1 MRKAVRAFAAWW
13 CRRFTLG
20 KFLTYVK
27 ARVLFGRKLQSQRC
41 PTCVSER
48 LIALSWD
55 FNITMGRA
63 GPMAVISPLWVQPTA
78 EESPSCGSIHFL
90 SAGSTHAH
98 QNFLDHVFLH
108 SRSLSQVTKR
118 KYLFGQES
126 ATGRFSWTRGG
137 LSMNQQALAPAKMW
151 KSGRSHLN
159 FVYFG
164 LTKGDLVHNRR
175 FGTQRSDQVPNTS
188 QWNQQ
193 RSSRQSARTPKTK
206 SVTPFSLLSAPKQSG
221 NTGATCRGVC

>member
-13 CRRFTLG
+13 CRRTTLG
-20 KFLTYVK
+20 KFLKYVK
-27 ARVLFGRKLQSQRC
+27 STRPLWSQTSMSTMPDMRIRIVDCFVLGFQHHHGSFTASC
-41 PTCVSER
+41 C
-48 LIALSWD
+48 
-55 FNITMGRA
+55 RA

-78 EESPSCGSIHFL
+78 EESSSCGSIHFL
-90 SAGSTHAH
+90 SVGSTHAH
-98 QNFLDHVFLH
+98 QNFWKGKRRILSNCFCHVFLH

-118 KYLFGQES
+118 KYLLGHES

-193 RSSRQSARTPKTK
+193 RSSRQSARTPKR
-206 SVTPFSLLSAPKQSG
+206 S
-221 NTGATCRGVC
+221 R